1 MLSSIRNNRKALS
14 IVLWLVIIAFVA
26 TIFVVWGV
34 GEKSNTLGYVAKVN
48 DKIITYE
55 EYQNRYKMADDEI
68 RRYGGA
74 VQIDNL
80 SKRILESLI
89 SEKLMLIEAEKLD
102 IPATDLEL
110 VSYIRSIPSFQSN
123 GEFNIDQY
131 EMVLRNNGLNP
142 EQYEKAVKDEIKMRK
157 MTNLIYQ
164 TQSIATDKEIENEYN
179 YRKSNITVDYAAI
192 PLNTFEK
199 NIPANP
205 DDAALKEYYDLTKE
219 IYRVP
224 AEIKVKYVS
233 FDKNKFLSNYTVSDE
248 QAKAY
253 YDTNI
258 KLYDKKESADIS
270 LIYILANNSD
280 NKSMEAAKA
289 KIDEAYSQ
297 LQSGKSFAEVA
308 DNYTDKNIIPAEGG
322 RIGVVEKGTL
332 EKDIETA
339 VFSTAVNTYSK
350 PVKVTNGYIIAYV
363 NNLMPAKKYTFEE
376 KKDEIK
382 ETIKTSSSTELFN
395 KYLLNEFQKIADNG
409 SITAIQK
416 ANPEYSANITELDFI
431 AENAVFPVTAVAIN
445 PETKAAL
452 YKLSK
457 GELSQTILDGSMA
470 YIFEIVDKKP
480 SYIPDMD
487 KVKKQLI
494 IDYRVDKIT
503 KEGIKALE
511 SDLAGSGFEKT
522 ASKYNASVKNTS
534 FVRDSAELEAVFKN
548 DAALIEQ
555 IVKTKSGNFLQKP
568 FLLDNNFYIFKVAKI
583 TLPEKS
589 GLENEK
595 ENISN
600 YISSI
605 KGNAAVEGFAKK
617 ALEKA
622 DVKYNQD
629 FLNLNKQ
636 AHSIYL
642 IKRLL

>member
-80 SKRILESLI
+80 SKRILESLVN
-89 SEKLMLIEAEKLD
+89 EKLMLIEAEKLD

-110 VSYIRSIPSFQSN
+110 VSYIRSIPSFQLN

-199 NIPANP
+199 NIPAKP
-205 DDAALKEYYDLTKE
+205 EDAALKEYYDLTKE
-219 IYRVP
+219 VYRVP

-280 NKSMEAAKA
+280 NKSMDAAKA

-297 LQSGKSFAEVA
+297 LQAGKNFAEVA
-308 DNYTDKNIIPAEGG
+308 DNYTDKNIISAEGG
-322 RIGVVEKGTL
+322 RIGIVEKGTL

-339 VFSTAVNTYSK
+339 VFSTPVNTYSK

-511 SDLAGSGFEKT
+511 SDLAGSGFEQT
-522 ASKYNASVKNTS
+522 ASKYNASISNVS
-534 FVRDSAELEAVFKN
+534 FVRDNADLEKLFKN

-555 IVKTKSGNFLQKP
+555 IIKTKSGHFLQKP
-568 FLLDNNFYIFKVAKI
+568 YLLDNNFYIFKVAKI

-600 YISSI
+600 YISTI
-605 KGNAAVEGFAKK
+605 KGNTAVEGFTKK
-617 ALEKA
+617 AAEKA
-622 DVKYNQD
+622 DIKFNQD
-629 FLNLNKQ
+629 FLNSMN
-636 AHSIYL
+636 IVMP
-642 IKRLL
+642 

>member
-224 AEIKVKYVS
+224 AEIKVKYIS

-629 FLNLNKQ
+629 FLNSMN
-636 AHSIYL
+636 IVMP
-642 IKRLL
+642 

>member
-34 GEKSNTLGYVAKVN
+34 GEKSNTLSYVAKVN
-48 DKIITYE
+48 DKIITYD
-55 EYQNRYKMADDEI
+55 EYQNRYKLADDEI

-80 SKRILESLI
+80 SKRILESLVN
-89 SEKLMLIEAEKLD
+89 EKLMLIEAEKLN

-110 VSYIRSIPSFQSN
+110 VSYIRTIPSFQVN

-131 EMVLRNNGLNP
+131 EMVLRNNGLNA

-164 TQSIATDKEIENEYN
+164 TQSIATEKEIENEYN
-179 YRKSNITVDYAAI
+179 YRKSNITVDYAAV

-199 NIPANP
+199 NIPASP
-205 DDAALKEYYDLTKE
+205 DEAALKEYYDRTKE

-233 FDKNKFLSNYTVSDE
+233 FDKNKFLDTYKVSDE
-248 QAKAY
+248 QAKEY
-253 YDTNI
+253 YNNNI
-258 KLYDKKESADIS
+258 KLYDKKESADVS
-270 LIYILANNSD
+270 LIYITANSSD

-289 KIDEAYSQ
+289 KIDEAYAK
-297 LQSGKSFAEVA
+297 LQAGKSFAETA
-308 DNYTDKNIIPAEGG
+308 DNYTDKNIVPAEGG
-322 RIGVVEKGTL
+322 HIGIVEKGSF

-350 PVKVTNGYIIAYV
+350 PVKVTNGYVIAYV

-382 ETIKTSSSTELFN
+382 ETIKTSSAAELFN
-395 KYLLNEFQKIADNG
+395 KYLLNEFQKIADKG

-416 ANPEYSANITELDFI
+416 ANPEYNANVTELDFI
-431 AENAVFPVTAVAIN
+431 AENAVFPVTAVAIK

-480 SYIPDMD
+480 SYIPEID
-487 KVKKQLI
+487 KIKQQLTV
-494 IDYRVDKIT
+494 DYKVDKIT

-511 SDLAGSGFEKT
+511 SDLADSGFEKT
-522 ASKYNASVKNTS
+522 ASKYNAQIKNVS
-534 FVRDSAELEAVFKN
+534 FVRDNAELQSVFKN
-548 DAALIEQ
+548 DTALTAQ
-555 IVKTKSGNFLQKP
+555 IIKTKSGDFLQKP
-568 FLLDNNFYIFKVAKI
+568 FLLDDNFYIFKVAKI
-583 TLPEKS
+583 TPPEKS

-605 KGNAAVEGFAKK
+605 KGNAAIEGFAKK

-622 DVKYNQD
+622 DVKFNQD
-629 FLNLNKQ
+629 FLRSMN
-636 AHSIYL
+636 IVMP
-642 IKRLL
+642 

>member
-224 AEIKVKYVS
+224 AEIKVKYIS

-605 KGNAAVEGFAKK
+605 KGNTAVEGFAKK
-617 ALEKA
+617 AAEKA

-629 FLNLNKQ
+629 FLRSMN
-636 AHSIYL
+636 IVMP
-642 IKRLL
+642 

>member
-224 AEIKVKYVS
+224 AEIKVKYIS

-600 YISSI
+600 YISTI

-629 FLNLNKQ
+629 FLNSMN
-636 AHSIYL
+636 IVMP
-642 IKRLL
+642 

>member
-110 VSYIRSIPSFQSN
+110 VSYIRSIPSFQLN

-131 EMVLRNNGLNP
+131 EIVLRNNGLNP

-219 IYRVP
+219 VYRVP

-233 FDKNKFLSNYTVSDE
+233 FDKNKFLSSYQISDE

-280 NKSMEAAKA
+280 NKSMDAAKA

-308 DNYTDKNIIPAEGG
+308 DNYTDKNIISAEGG

-600 YISSI
+600 YISTI
-605 KGNAAVEGFAKK
+605 KGNTAVEGFTKK
-617 ALEKA
+617 AAEKA

-629 FLNLNKQ
+629 FLNSMN
-636 AHSIYL
+636 IVMP
-642 IKRLL
+642 

>member
-224 AEIKVKYVS
+224 AEIKVKYIS

-280 NKSMEAAKA
+280 NKSMEAAKT

-600 YISSI
+600 YISTI

-629 FLNLNKQ
+629 FLNSMN
-636 AHSIYL
+636 IVMP
-642 IKRLL
+642 

>member
-80 SKRILESLI
+80 SKRILESLVN
-89 SEKLMLIEAEKLD
+89 EKLMLIEAEKLD

-110 VSYIRSIPSFQSN
+110 VSYIRSIPSFQLN

-219 IYRVP
+219 VYRVP

-233 FDKNKFLSNYTVSDE
+233 FDKNKFLSSYQISDE

-253 YDTNI
+253 YDNNAQ
-258 KLYDKKESADIS
+258 LYDKKESADVS

-280 NKSMEAAKA
+280 NKSMDAAKA

-308 DNYTDKNIIPAEGG
+308 DNYTDKNIISAEGG
-322 RIGVVEKGTL
+322 RIGIVEKGLL
-332 EKDIETA
+332 EKEIDTA
-339 VFSTAVNTYSK
+339 VFSTPAKTYSK
-350 PVKVTNGYIIAYV
+350 PVKIANGYVIAYV
-363 NNLMPAKKYTFEE
+363 NELIPAKKYTFEE
-376 KKDEIK
+376 KKNEIK
-382 ETIKTSSSTELFN
+382 ETIKTSSSAELFN

-416 ANPEYSANITELDFI
+416 ADPAYNANVTELDFI
-431 AENAVFPVTAVAIN
+431 AENAVFPVTAVAIK
-445 PETKAAL
+445 PETKNAL
-452 YKLSK
+452 YKMSK
-457 GELSQTILDGSMA
+457 GELSQIILDGSMA

-487 KVKKQLI
+487 KIKNQLV

-503 KEGIKALE
+503 KEGIKAIE
-511 SDLAGSGFEKT
+511 SDLAGAGFEQT
-522 ASKYNASVKNTS
+522 ASKYNASISNVS
-534 FVRDSAELEAVFKN
+534 FVRDNADLEKLFKN

-555 IVKTKSGNFLQKP
+555 IIKTKSGHFLQKP
-568 FLLDNNFYIFKVAKI
+568 YLLDNNFYIFKVAKI

-600 YISSI
+600 YISTI
-605 KGNAAVEGFAKK
+605 KGNTAVEGFTKK
-617 ALEKA
+617 AAEKA
-622 DVKYNQD
+622 DIKFNQD
-629 FLNLNKQ
+629 FLNSMN
-636 AHSIYL
+636 IVMP
-642 IKRLL
+642 

>member
-80 SKRILESLI
+80 SKRILESLVN
-89 SEKLMLIEAEKLD
+89 EKLMLIEAEKLD

-110 VSYIRSIPSFQSN
+110 VSYIRSIPSFQLN

-219 IYRVP
+219 VYRVP

-253 YDTNI
+253 YDNNAQ
-258 KLYDKKESADIS
+258 LYDKKESAASDTCTRGIA
-270 LIYILANNSD
+270 IYHECHGSCHKHCIQFAPSAPRWRYGRRYDDNIL
-280 NKSMEAAKA
+280 
-289 KIDEAYSQ
+289 
-297 LQSGKSFAEVA
+297 
-308 DNYTDKNIIPAEGG
+308 
-322 RIGVVEKGTL
+322 
-332 EKDIETA
+332 
-339 VFSTAVNTYSK
+339 
-350 PVKVTNGYIIAYV
+350 
-363 NNLMPAKKYTFEE
+363 
-376 KKDEIK
+376 
-382 ETIKTSSSTELFN
+382 
-395 KYLLNEFQKIADNG
+395 
-409 SITAIQK
+409 
-416 ANPEYSANITELDFI
+416 
-431 AENAVFPVTAVAIN
+431 IN
-445 PETKAAL
+445 PHIHKYAGHWNESGRHPAD
-452 YKLSK
+452 KLQFRSC
-457 GELSQTILDGSMA
+457 S
-470 YIFEIVDKKP
+470 
-480 SYIPDMD
+480 
-487 KVKKQLI
+487 
-494 IDYRVDKIT
+494 R
-503 KEGIKALE
+503 
-511 SDLAGSGFEKT
+511 
-522 ASKYNASVKNTS
+522 
-534 FVRDSAELEAVFKN
+534 
-548 DAALIEQ
+548 
-555 IVKTKSGNFLQKP
+555 
-568 FLLDNNFYIFKVAKI
+568 
-583 TLPEKS
+583 
-589 GLENEK
+589 
-595 ENISN
+595 
-600 YISSI
+600 
-605 KGNAAVEGFAKK
+605 
-617 ALEKA
+617 
-622 DVKYNQD
+622 
-629 FLNLNKQ
+629 
-636 AHSIYL
+636 
-642 IKRLL
+642 

>member
-80 SKRILESLI
+80 SKRILESLVN
-89 SEKLMLIEAEKLD
+89 EKLMLIEAEKLD

-110 VSYIRSIPSFQSN
+110 VSYIRSIPSFQLN

-219 IYRVP
+219 VYRVP
-224 AEIKVKYVS
+224 AEIKVKYIS
-233 FDKNKFLSNYTVSDE
+233 FDKNKFLSSYQISDE

-253 YDTNI
+253 YDNNAQ
-258 KLYDKKESADIS
+258 LYDKKESADVS

-297 LQSGKSFAEVA
+297 LQAGKNFAEVA
-308 DNYTDKNIIPAEGG
+308 DNYTDKNIISAEGG
-322 RIGVVEKGTL
+322 RIGIVEKGLL
-332 EKDIETA
+332 EKEIDTA
-339 VFSTAVNTYSK
+339 VFSTPAKTYSK
-350 PVKVTNGYIIAYV
+350 PVKIANGYVIAYV
-363 NNLMPAKKYTFEE
+363 NELIPAKKYTFEE
-376 KKDEIK
+376 KKNEIK
-382 ETIKTSSSTELFN
+382 ETIKTSSSAELFN

-416 ANPEYSANITELDFI
+416 ADPAYNANVTELDFI
-431 AENAVFPVTAVAIN
+431 AENAVFPVTAVAIK
-445 PETKAAL
+445 PETKNAL
-452 YKLSK
+452 YKMSK
-457 GELSQTILDGSMA
+457 GELSQIILDGSMA

-487 KVKKQLI
+487 KIKNQLV

-503 KEGIKALE
+503 KEGIKAIE
-511 SDLAGSGFEKT
+511 SDLAGAGFEQT
-522 ASKYNASVKNTS
+522 ASKYNASISNVS
-534 FVRDSAELEAVFKN
+534 FVRDNADLEKLFKN

-555 IVKTKSGNFLQKP
+555 IIKTKSGHFLQKP
-568 FLLDNNFYIFKVAKI
+568 YLLDNNFYIFKVAKI

-600 YISSI
+600 YISTI
-605 KGNAAVEGFAKK
+605 KGNTAVDGFTKK
-617 ALEKA
+617 AAEKA
-622 DVKYNQD
+622 DIKFNQD
-629 FLNLNKQ
+629 FLNSMN
-636 AHSIYL
+636 IVMP
-642 IKRLL
+642 

>member
-205 DDAALKEYYDLTKE
+205 DDAALKEYYGLTKE

-224 AEIKVKYVS
+224 AEIKVKYIS

-629 FLNLNKQ
+629 FLNSMN
-636 AHSIYL
+636 IVMP
-642 IKRLL
+642 

>member
-224 AEIKVKYVS
+224 AEIKVKYIS

-350 PVKVTNGYIIAYV
+350 PVKVTNGYIIVYV

-629 FLNLNKQ
+629 FLNSMN
-636 AHSIYL
+636 IVMP
-642 IKRLL
+642 

>member
-80 SKRILESLI
+80 SKRILESLVN
-89 SEKLMLIEAEKLD
+89 EKLMLIEAEKLD

-110 VSYIRSIPSFQSN
+110 VSYIRSIPSFQLN

-224 AEIKVKYVS
+224 AEIKVKYIS

-280 NKSMEAAKA
+280 NKSMDAAKA

-308 DNYTDKNIIPAEGG
+308 DNYTDKNIISAEGG

-363 NNLMPAKKYTFEE
+363 NELIPAKKYTFEE

-503 KEGIKALE
+503 KEGIKAIE
-511 SDLAGSGFEKT
+511 SDLAGAGFEQT

-534 FVRDSAELEAVFKN
+534 FVRDNADLEKLFKN

-555 IVKTKSGNFLQKP
+555 IIKAKSGNFLQKP

-600 YISSI
+600 YISTI
-605 KGNAAVEGFAKK
+605 KGNTAVEGFTKK

-629 FLNLNKQ
+629 FLNSMN
-636 AHSIYL
+636 IVMP
-642 IKRLL
+642 

>member
-224 AEIKVKYVS
+224 AEIKVKYIS

-445 PETKAAL
+445 PETKAVL

-629 FLNLNKQ
+629 FLNSMN
-636 AHSIYL
+636 IVMP
-642 IKRLL
+642 

>member
-80 SKRILESLI
+80 SKRILESLVN
-89 SEKLMLIEAEKLD
+89 EKLMLIEAEKLD

-110 VSYIRSIPSFQSN
+110 VSYIRSIPSFQLN

-131 EMVLRNNGLNP
+131 EIVLRNNGLNP

-219 IYRVP
+219 VYRVP

-233 FDKNKFLSNYTVSDE
+233 FDKNKFLSSYQISDE

-253 YDTNI
+253 YDNNAQ
-258 KLYDKKESADIS
+258 LYDKKESADVS

-280 NKSMEAAKA
+280 NKSMDAAKA

-297 LQSGKSFAEVA
+297 LQAGKNFAEVA
-308 DNYTDKNIIPAEGG
+308 DNYTDKNIISAEGG
-322 RIGVVEKGTL
+322 RIGIVEKGLL
-332 EKDIETA
+332 EKEIDTA
-339 VFSTAVNTYSK
+339 VFSTPAKTYSK
-350 PVKVTNGYIIAYV
+350 PVKIANGYVIAYV
-363 NNLMPAKKYTFEE
+363 NELIPAKKYTFEE
-376 KKDEIK
+376 KKNEIK
-382 ETIKTSSSTELFN
+382 ETIKTSSSAELFN

-416 ANPEYSANITELDFI
+416 ADPAYNANVTELDFI
-431 AENAVFPVTAVAIN
+431 AENAVFPVTAVAIK
-445 PETKAAL
+445 PETKNAL
-452 YKLSK
+452 YKMSK
-457 GELSQTILDGSMA
+457 GELSQIILDGSMA

-487 KVKKQLI
+487 KIKNQLV

-503 KEGIKALE
+503 KEGIKAIE
-511 SDLAGSGFEKT
+511 SDLAGAGFEQT
-522 ASKYNASVKNTS
+522 ASKYNASISNVS
-534 FVRDSAELEAVFKN
+534 FVRDNADLEKLFKN

-555 IVKTKSGNFLQKP
+555 IIKTKSGHFLQKP
-568 FLLDNNFYIFKVAKI
+568 YLLDNNFYIFKVAKI

-600 YISSI
+600 YISTI
-605 KGNAAVEGFAKK
+605 KGNTAVDGFTKK
-617 ALEKA
+617 AAEKA
-622 DVKYNQD
+622 DIKYNQD
-629 FLNLNKQ
+629 FLNSMN
-636 AHSIYL
+636 IVMP
-642 IKRLL
+642 

>member
-80 SKRILESLI
+80 SKRILESLVN
-89 SEKLMLIEAEKLD
+89 EKLMLIEAEKLD

-110 VSYIRSIPSFQSN
+110 VSYIRSIPSFQLN

-179 YRKSNITVDYAAI
+179 YRKSTITVDYAAI

-219 IYRVP
+219 VYRVP

-233 FDKNKFLSNYTVSDE
+233 FDKNKFLSSYQISDE

-297 LQSGKSFAEVA
+297 LQAGKNFAEVA
-308 DNYTDKNIIPAEGG
+308 DNYTDKNIISAEGG
-322 RIGVVEKGTL
+322 RIGIVEKGLL
-332 EKDIETA
+332 EKEIDTA
-339 VFSTAVNTYSK
+339 VFSTPAKTYSK
-350 PVKVTNGYIIAYV
+350 PVKIANGYVIAYV
-363 NNLMPAKKYTFEE
+363 NELIPAKKYTFEE

-382 ETIKTSSSTELFN
+382 ETIKTSSSAELFN

-416 ANPEYSANITELDFI
+416 ADPAYNANVTELDFI

-457 GELSQTILDGSMA
+457 GELSQIILDGSMA

-487 KVKKQLI
+487 KIKNQLV

-503 KEGIKALE
+503 KEGIKTIE
-511 SDLAGSGFEKT
+511 SDLAGAGFEQT
-522 ASKYNASVKNTS
+522 ASKYNASISNVS
-534 FVRDSAELEAVFKN
+534 FVRDNADLEKLFKN

-555 IVKTKSGNFLQKP
+555 IIKTKSGHFLQKP
-568 FLLDNNFYIFKVAKI
+568 YLLDNNFYIFKVAKI

-600 YISSI
+600 YISTI
-605 KGNAAVEGFAKK
+605 KGNTAVDGFTKK
-617 ALEKA
+617 AAEKA

-629 FLNLNKQ
+629 FLNSMN
-636 AHSIYL
+636 IVMP
-642 IKRLL
+642 

>member
-34 GEKSNTLGYVAKVN
+34 GEKSNTLSYVAKVN
-48 DKIITYE
+48 DKIITYD
-55 EYQNRYKMADDEI
+55 EYQNRYKLADDEI

-80 SKRILESLI
+80 SKRILESLVN
-89 SEKLMLIEAEKLD
+89 EKLMLIEAEKLN

-110 VSYIRSIPSFQSN
+110 VSYIRTIPSFQVN

-131 EMVLRNNGLNP
+131 EMVLRNNGLNA

-164 TQSIATDKEIENEYN
+164 TQSIATEKEIENEYN
-179 YRKSNITVDYAAI
+179 YRKSNITVDYAAV

-199 NIPANP
+199 NIPASP
-205 DDAALKEYYDLTKE
+205 DEAALKEYYDRTKE

-233 FDKNKFLSNYTVSDE
+233 FDKNKFLDTYKVSDE
-248 QAKAY
+248 QAKEY
-253 YDTNI
+253 YNNNI
-258 KLYDKKESADIS
+258 KLYDKKESADVS
-270 LIYILANNSD
+270 LIYITANSSD

-289 KIDEAYSQ
+289 KIDEAYAK
-297 LQSGKSFAEVA
+297 LQAGKSFAETA
-308 DNYTDKNIIPAEGG
+308 DNYTDKNIVPAEGG
-322 RIGVVEKGTL
+322 HIGIVEKGSL

-350 PVKVTNGYIIAYV
+350 PVKVTNGYVIAYV

-382 ETIKTSSSTELFN
+382 ETIKTSSAAELFN
-395 KYLLNEFQKIADNG
+395 KYLLNEFQKIADKG

-416 ANPEYSANITELDFI
+416 ANPEYNANVTELDFI
-431 AENAVFPVTAVAIN
+431 AENAVFPVTAVAIK

-480 SYIPDMD
+480 SYIPEID
-487 KVKKQLI
+487 KIKQQLSV
-494 IDYRVDKIT
+494 DYKVDKIT

-511 SDLAGSGFEKT
+511 SDLADSGFEKT
-522 ASKYNASVKNTS
+522 ASKYNAQIKNVS
-534 FVRDSAELEAVFKN
+534 FVRDNAELQAVFKN
-548 DAALIEQ
+548 DTALTAQ
-555 IVKTKSGNFLQKP
+555 IIKTKSGDFLQKP
-568 FLLDNNFYIFKVAKI
+568 FLLDDNFYIFKVAKI
-583 TLPEKS
+583 TPPEKS

-605 KGNAAVEGFAKK
+605 KGNAAIEGFTKK

-622 DVKYNQD
+622 DVKFNQD
-629 FLNLNKQ
+629 FLRSMN
-636 AHSIYL
+636 IVMP
-642 IKRLL
+642 

>member
-80 SKRILESLI
+80 SKRILESLVN
-89 SEKLMLIEAEKLD
+89 EKLMLIEAEKLD

-110 VSYIRSIPSFQSN
+110 VSYIRSIPSFQLN

-199 NIPANP
+199 NIPAKP
-205 DDAALKEYYDLTKE
+205 EDAALKEYYDLTKE
-219 IYRVP
+219 VYRVP

-233 FDKNKFLSNYTVSDE
+233 FDKNKFLSSYQISDE

-253 YDTNI
+253 YDNNAQ
-258 KLYDKKESADIS
+258 LYDKKESADVS

-280 NKSMEAAKA
+280 NKSMDAAKA

-297 LQSGKSFAEVA
+297 LQAGKNFAEVA
-308 DNYTDKNIIPAEGG
+308 DNYTDKNIISAEGG
-322 RIGVVEKGTL
+322 RIGIVEKGLL
-332 EKDIETA
+332 EKEIDTA
-339 VFSTAVNTYSK
+339 VFSTPAKTYSK
-350 PVKVTNGYIIAYV
+350 PVKIANGYVIAYV
-363 NNLMPAKKYTFEE
+363 NELIPAKKYTFEE
-376 KKDEIK
+376 KKNEIK
-382 ETIKTSSSTELFN
+382 ETIKTSSSAELFN

-416 ANPEYSANITELDFI
+416 ADPAYNANVTELDFI
-431 AENAVFPVTAVAIN
+431 AENAVFPVTAVAIK
-445 PETKAAL
+445 PETKNAL
-452 YKLSK
+452 YKMSK
-457 GELSQTILDGSMA
+457 GELSQIILDGSMA

-480 SYIPDMD
+480 SYIPDID
-487 KVKKQLI
+487 KIKNQLV

-503 KEGIKALE
+503 KEGIKTIE
-511 SDLAGSGFEKT
+511 SDLAGAGFEQT
-522 ASKYNASVKNTS
+522 ASKYNASISNVS
-534 FVRDSAELEAVFKN
+534 FVRDNADLEKLFKN

-555 IVKTKSGNFLQKP
+555 IIKTKSGHFLQKP
-568 FLLDNNFYIFKVAKI
+568 YLLDNNFYIFKVAKI

-600 YISSI
+600 YISTI
-605 KGNAAVEGFAKK
+605 KGNTAVDGFTKK
-617 ALEKA
+617 AAEKA
-622 DVKYNQD
+622 DIKFNQD
-629 FLNLNKQ
+629 FLNSMN
-636 AHSIYL
+636 IVMP
-642 IKRLL
+642 

>member
-34 GEKSNTLGYVAKVN
+34 GEKSNALGYAAKVN

-55 EYQNRYKMADDEI
+55 EYQTRYKMADDEI

-74 VQIDNL
+74 VQIENL
-80 SKRILESLI
+80 PARVLQSLI
-89 SEKLMLIEAEKLD
+89 NEKLMLIEAERFN

-110 VSYIRSIPSFQSN
+110 VSYIRSIPSFQVN

-164 TQSIATDKEIENEYN
+164 TQSIATEKEIENEYN

-199 NIPANP
+199 NVPANP
-205 DDAALKEYYDLTKE
+205 DNASLNEYYNLTKE

-224 AEIKVKYVS
+224 AEIKVKYIA
-233 FDKNKFLSNYTVSDE
+233 FDKNKFLDEYNVSDE
-248 QAKAY
+248 QAKEY
-253 YDTNI
+253 YDNNVM
-258 KLYDKKESADIS
+258 LYDKKESADVS
-270 LIYILANNSD
+270 LIYIIANNSD
-280 NKSMEAAKA
+280 NKSMEEAKA

-297 LQSGKSFAEVA
+297 LQAGKNFAEVA

-322 RIGVVEKGTL
+322 HIGTVEKGML
-332 EKDIETA
+332 EKDIEDT

-350 PVKVTNGYIIAYV
+350 PVKVNNGYIIAYL

-382 ETIKTSSSTELFN
+382 ETIKTSSSAELFN
-395 KYLLNEFQKIADNG
+395 KYLLNEFQKIADRG
-409 SITAIQK
+409 SITAVQNS
-416 ANPEYSANITELDFI
+416 NPDYNANITELDFI
-431 AENAVFPVTAVAIN
+431 AENEIFPVTAVAIK
-445 PETKAAL
+445 PETKNTL
-452 YKLSK
+452 YKLNK
-457 GELSQTILDGSMA
+457 GELSQIVLDGSMA
-470 YIFEIVDKKP
+470 YIFEIVDKKS
-480 SYIPDMD
+480 SYIPKMD
-487 KVKKQLI
+487 EISKQLV
-494 IDYRVDKIT
+494 IDYKVDKIT

-511 SDLAGSGFEKT
+511 SDLAGSGFENT
-522 ASKYNASVKNTS
+522 VSKYNAYIQNVS
-534 FVRDSAELEAVFKN
+534 FVRDSAELEKIFKN
-548 DAALIEQ
+548 DTALIEQ
-555 IVKTKSGNFLQKP
+555 IIKTKNGSFLQKP

-583 TLPEKS
+583 TPPEKS

-595 ENISN
+595 ETIAD
-600 YISSI
+600 YISTI
-605 KGNAAVEGFAKK
+605 KGNAAVDGFTKK

-622 DVKYNQD
+622 DIKFNQE
-629 FLNLNKQ
+629 FLNSMK
-636 AHSIYL
+636 I
-642 IKRLL
+642 IIP

>member
-80 SKRILESLI
+80 SKRILESLVN
-89 SEKLMLIEAEKLD
+89 EKLMLIEAEKLD

-110 VSYIRSIPSFQSN
+110 VSYIRSIPSFQLN

-199 NIPANP
+199 NIPAKP
-205 DDAALKEYYDLTKE
+205 EDAALKEYYDLTKE
-219 IYRVP
+219 VYRVP

-233 FDKNKFLSNYTVSDE
+233 FDKNKFLSSYQISDE

-253 YDTNI
+253 YDNNAQ
-258 KLYDKKESADIS
+258 LYDKKESADVS

-280 NKSMEAAKA
+280 NKSMDAAKA

-297 LQSGKSFAEVA
+297 LQAGKNFAEVA
-308 DNYTDKNIIPAEGG
+308 DNYTDKNIISAEGG
-322 RIGVVEKGTL
+322 RIGIVEKGLL
-332 EKDIETA
+332 EKEIDTA
-339 VFSTAVNTYSK
+339 VFSTPAKTYSK
-350 PVKVTNGYIIAYV
+350 PVKIANGYVIAYV
-363 NNLMPAKKYTFEE
+363 NELIPAKKYTFEE
-376 KKDEIK
+376 KKNEIK
-382 ETIKTSSSTELFN
+382 ETIKTSSSAELFN

-416 ANPEYSANITELDFI
+416 ADPAYNANVTELDFI
-431 AENAVFPVTAVAIN
+431 AENAVFPVTAVAIK
-445 PETKAAL
+445 PETKNAL
-452 YKLSK
+452 YKMSK
-457 GELSQTILDGSMA
+457 GELSQIILDGSMA

-487 KVKKQLI
+487 KIKNQLV

-503 KEGIKALE
+503 KEGIKAIE
-511 SDLAGSGFEKT
+511 SDLAGAGFEQT
-522 ASKYNASVKNTS
+522 ASKYNASISNVS
-534 FVRDSAELEAVFKN
+534 FVRDNADLEKLFKN

-555 IVKTKSGNFLQKP
+555 IIKTKSGHFLQKP
-568 FLLDNNFYIFKVAKI
+568 YLLDNNFYIFKVAKI

-600 YISSI
+600 YISTI
-605 KGNAAVEGFAKK
+605 KGNTAVDGFTKK
-617 ALEKA
+617 AAEKA
-622 DVKYNQD
+622 DIKFNQD
-629 FLNLNKQ
+629 FLNSMN
-636 AHSIYL
+636 IVMP
-642 IKRLL
+642 

>member
-34 GEKSNTLGYVAKVN
+34 GEKSNTLSYVAKVN

-629 FLNLNKQ
+629 FLNSMN
-636 AHSIYL
+636 IVMP
-642 IKRLL
+642 

>member
-205 DDAALKEYYDLTKE
+205 DDVALKEYYDLTKE

-224 AEIKVKYVS
+224 AEIKVKYIS

-503 KEGIKALE
+503 KEGIKALK

-600 YISSI
+600 YISTI
-605 KGNAAVEGFAKK
+605 KGNTAVEGFTKK
-617 ALEKA
+617 AAEKA
-622 DVKYNQD
+622 DIKFNQD
-629 FLNLNKQ
+629 FLNSMN
-636 AHSIYL
+636 IVMP
-642 IKRLL
+642 

>member
-80 SKRILESLI
+80 SKRILESLVN
-89 SEKLMLIEAEKLD
+89 EKLMLIEAEKLD

-110 VSYIRSIPSFQSN
+110 VSYIRSIPSFQLN

-199 NIPANP
+199 NIPAKP
-205 DDAALKEYYDLTKE
+205 EDAALKEYYDLTKE
-219 IYRVP
+219 VYRVP

-233 FDKNKFLSNYTVSDE
+233 FDKNKFLSSYQISDE

-253 YDTNI
+253 YDNNAQ
-258 KLYDKKESADIS
+258 LYDKKESADVS
-270 LIYILANNSD
+270 LIYILADNSD
-280 NKSMEAAKA
+280 NKSMDAAKA

-297 LQSGKSFAEVA
+297 LQAGKNFAEVA
-308 DNYTDKNIIPAEGG
+308 DNYTDKNIISAEGG
-322 RIGVVEKGTL
+322 RIGIVEKGLL
-332 EKDIETA
+332 EKEIDTA
-339 VFSTAVNTYSK
+339 VFSTPAKTYSK
-350 PVKVTNGYIIAYV
+350 PVKIANGYVIAYV
-363 NNLMPAKKYTFEE
+363 NELIPAKKYTFEE
-376 KKDEIK
+376 KKNEIK
-382 ETIKTSSSTELFN
+382 ETIKTSSSAELFN

-416 ANPEYSANITELDFI
+416 ADPAYNANVTELDFI
-431 AENAVFPVTAVAIN
+431 AENAVFPVTAVAIK
-445 PETKAAL
+445 PETKNAL
-452 YKLSK
+452 YKMSK
-457 GELSQTILDGSMA
+457 GELSQIILDGSMA

-487 KVKKQLI
+487 KIKNQLV

-503 KEGIKALE
+503 KEGIKTIE
-511 SDLAGSGFEKT
+511 SDLAGAGFEQT
-522 ASKYNASVKNTS
+522 ASKYNASISNVS
-534 FVRDSAELEAVFKN
+534 FVRDNADLEKLFKN

-555 IVKTKSGNFLQKP
+555 IIKTKSGHFLQKP
-568 FLLDNNFYIFKVAKI
+568 YLLDNNFYIFKVAKI

-600 YISSI
+600 YISTI
-605 KGNAAVEGFAKK
+605 KGNTAVEGFTKK
-617 ALEKA
+617 AAEKA
-622 DVKYNQD
+622 DIKFNQD
-629 FLNLNKQ
+629 FLNSMN
-636 AHSIYL
+636 IVMP
-642 IKRLL
+642 

>member
-80 SKRILESLI
+80 SKRILESLVN
-89 SEKLMLIEAEKLD
+89 EKLMLIEAEKLD

-110 VSYIRSIPSFQSN
+110 VSYIRSIPSFQLN

-219 IYRVP
+219 VYRVP

-233 FDKNKFLSNYTVSDE
+233 FDKNKFLSSYQISDE

-253 YDTNI
+253 YDNNAQ
-258 KLYDKKESADIS
+258 LYDKKESADIS

-280 NKSMEAAKA
+280 NKSMDAAKA
-289 KIDEAYSQ
+289 KIDETYSQ

-308 DNYTDKNIIPAEGG
+308 DNYTDKNIISAEGG
-322 RIGVVEKGTL
+322 RIGIVEKGTL
-332 EKDIETA
+332 EKDIDTA
-339 VFSTAVNTYSK
+339 VFSTPAKTYSK
-350 PVKVTNGYIIAYV
+350 PVKIANGYVIAYV
-363 NNLMPAKKYTFEE
+363 NELIPAKKYTFEE
-376 KKDEIK
+376 KKNEIK
-382 ETIKTSSSTELFN
+382 ETIKTSSSAELFN

-409 SITAIQK
+409 SITTIQK
-416 ANPEYSANITELDFI
+416 ADPAYNANVTELDFI
-431 AENAVFPVTAVAIN
+431 AENAVFPVTAVAIK
-445 PETKAAL
+445 PETKNAL
-452 YKLSK
+452 YKMSK
-457 GELSQTILDGSMA
+457 GELSQIILDGSMA

-487 KVKKQLI
+487 KIKNQLV

-503 KEGIKALE
+503 KEGIKTIE
-511 SDLAGSGFEKT
+511 SDLAGAGFEQT
-522 ASKYNASVKNTS
+522 ASKYNASISNVS
-534 FVRDSAELEAVFKN
+534 FVRDNADLEKLFKN

-555 IVKTKSGNFLQKP
+555 IIKTKSGHFLQKP
-568 FLLDNNFYIFKVAKI
+568 YLLDNNFYIFKVAKI

-600 YISSI
+600 YISTI
-605 KGNAAVEGFAKK
+605 KGNTAVEGFTKK
-617 ALEKA
+617 AAEKA
-622 DVKYNQD
+622 DIKFNQD
-629 FLNLNKQ
+629 FLNSMN
-636 AHSIYL
+636 IVMP
-642 IKRLL
+642 

>member
-224 AEIKVKYVS
+224 AEIKVKYIS

-534 FVRDSAELEAVFKN
+534 IVRDSAELEAVFKN

-629 FLNLNKQ
+629 FLNSMN
-636 AHSIYL
+636 IVMP
-642 IKRLL
+642 

>member
-224 AEIKVKYVS
+224 AEIKVKYIS

-605 KGNAAVEGFAKK
+605 KGNTAVEGFAKK

-622 DVKYNQD
+622 DIKYNQD
-629 FLNLNKQ
+629 FLNSMN
-636 AHSIYL
+636 IVMP
-642 IKRLL
+642 

>member
-80 SKRILESLI
+80 SKRILESLVN
-89 SEKLMLIEAEKLD
+89 EKLMLIEAEKLD

-110 VSYIRSIPSFQSN
+110 VSYIRSIPSFQLN

-179 YRKSNITVDYAAI
+179 YRKSTITVDYAAI

-205 DDAALKEYYDLTKE
+205 EDAALKEYYDLTKE
-219 IYRVP
+219 VYRVP

-253 YDTNI
+253 YDNNAQ
-258 KLYDKKESADIS
+258 LYDKKESADVS

-280 NKSMEAAKA
+280 NKSMDAAKA

-297 LQSGKSFAEVA
+297 LQAGKNFAEVA
-308 DNYTDKNIIPAEGG
+308 DNYTDKNIISAEGG
-322 RIGVVEKGTL
+322 RIGIVEKGLL

-457 GELSQTILDGSMA
+457 GELSQIILDGSMA

-522 ASKYNASVKNTS
+522 ASKYNASISNVS
-534 FVRDSAELEAVFKN
+534 FVRDNADLEKLFKN

-555 IVKTKSGNFLQKP
+555 IIKTKSGHFLQKP
-568 FLLDNNFYIFKVAKI
+568 YLLDNNFYIFKVAKI

-600 YISSI
+600 YISTI
-605 KGNAAVEGFAKK
+605 KGNTAVEGFTKK
-617 ALEKA
+617 AAEKA
-622 DVKYNQD
+622 DIKFNQD
-629 FLNLNKQ
+629 FLNSMN
-636 AHSIYL
+636 IVMP
-642 IKRLL
+642 

>member
-34 GEKSNTLGYVAKVN
+34 GEKSNTLSYVAKVN
-48 DKIITYE
+48 NKIITYE
-55 EYQNRYKMADDEI
+55 EFQNRYKLADDEI

-74 VQIDNL
+74 IQIDNL
-80 SKRILESLI
+80 SKRILESLVN
-89 SEKLMLIEAEKLD
+89 EKLMLIEAEKLD

-110 VSYIRSIPSFQSN
+110 VSYIRSIPSFQVN

-179 YRKSNITVDYAAI
+179 YRKSNITVDYAAV

-199 NIPANP
+199 NVTADP
-205 DDAALKEYYDLTKE
+205 DNADLKKYYDLTKE

-224 AEIKVKYVS
+224 AEIKVKYIS
-233 FDKNKFLSNYTVSDE
+233 FDKNKFLNNYKVTDE
-248 QAKAY
+248 QAKSY
-253 YDTNI
+253 YETNI
-258 KLYDKKESADIS
+258 KLYEKKDSADVS
-270 LIYILANNSD
+270 LIYITADNSD
-280 NKSMEAAKA
+280 NKSMEAAKS

-297 LQSGKSFAEVA
+297 LQAGKSFAETA
-308 DNYTDKNIIPAEGG
+308 DNYTDKNIITAEGG
-322 RIGVVEKGTL
+322 HIGIVEKGSL
-332 EKDIETA
+332 EKDIEDA

-350 PVKVTNGYIIAYV
+350 PVKISNGYIIAYINSV
-363 NNLMPAKKYTFEE
+363 MPAKKYTFEE

-382 ETIKTSSSTELFN
+382 ETIKTASASELFN

-409 SITAIQK
+409 SITAMQK
-416 ANPEYSANITELDFI
+416 VNSDYNADIKELDFI
-431 AENAVFPVTAVAIN
+431 AENAIFPVTAVAIN
-445 PETKAAL
+445 PETKAGL

-457 GELSQTILDGSMA
+457 GELSQIVLDGSMA
-470 YIFEIVDKKP
+470 YIFEIVDKKL
-480 SYIPDMD
+480 SYIPEMD
-487 KVKKQLI
+487 KIKEQLV

-522 ASKYNASVKNTS
+522 ASKYNMAVKTVS
-534 FVRDSAELEAVFKN
+534 FVRDNAELETIFNN

-555 IVKTKSGNFLQKP
+555 IIKTKSSNFLQKP

-589 GLENEK
+589 GLESEK

-622 DVKYNQD
+622 DVKFNHD
-629 FLNLNKQ
+629 FLRSMN
-636 AHSIYL
+636 IVMP
-642 IKRLL
+642 

>member
-629 FLNLNKQ
+629 FLNSMN
-636 AHSIYL
+636 IVMP
-642 IKRLL
+642 

>member
-80 SKRILESLI
+80 SKRILESLVN
-89 SEKLMLIEAEKLD
+89 EKLMLIEAEKLD

-110 VSYIRSIPSFQSN
+110 VSYIRSIPSFQLN

-199 NIPANP
+199 NIPAKP
-205 DDAALKEYYDLTKE
+205 EDAALKEYYDLTKE
-219 IYRVP
+219 VYRVP

-233 FDKNKFLSNYTVSDE
+233 FDKNKFLSSYQISDE

-253 YDTNI
+253 YDNNAQ
-258 KLYDKKESADIS
+258 LYDKKESADVS

-280 NKSMEAAKA
+280 NKSMDAAKA

-297 LQSGKSFAEVA
+297 LQAGKNFAEVA
-308 DNYTDKNIIPAEGG
+308 DNYTDKNIISAEGG
-322 RIGVVEKGTL
+322 RIGIVEKGLL
-332 EKDIETA
+332 EKEIDTA
-339 VFSTAVNTYSK
+339 VFSTPAKTYSK
-350 PVKVTNGYIIAYV
+350 PVKIANGYVIAYV
-363 NNLMPAKKYTFEE
+363 NELIPAKKYTFEE
-376 KKDEIK
+376 KKNEIK
-382 ETIKTSSSTELFN
+382 ETIKTSSSAELFN

-416 ANPEYSANITELDFI
+416 ADPAYNANVTELDFI
-431 AENAVFPVTAVAIN
+431 AENAVFPVTAVAIK
-445 PETKAAL
+445 PETKNAL
-452 YKLSK
+452 YKMSK
-457 GELSQTILDGSMA
+457 GELSQIILDGSMA

-487 KVKKQLI
+487 KIKNQLV

-503 KEGIKALE
+503 KEGIKAIE
-511 SDLAGSGFEKT
+511 SDLAGAGFEQT
-522 ASKYNASVKNTS
+522 ASKYNASISNVS
-534 FVRDSAELEAVFKN
+534 FVRDNADLEKLFKN

-555 IVKTKSGNFLQKP
+555 IIKTKSGHFLQKP
-568 FLLDNNFYIFKVAKI
+568 YLLDNNFYIFKVAKI

-600 YISSI
+600 YISTI
-605 KGNAAVEGFAKK
+605 KGNTAVEGFTKK
-617 ALEKA
+617 AAEKA
-622 DVKYNQD
+622 DIKFNQD
-629 FLNLNKQ
+629 FLNSMN
-636 AHSIYL
+636 IVMP
-642 IKRLL
+642 

>member
-34 GEKSNTLGYVAKVN
+34 GEKSNTLSYVAKVN
-48 DKIITYE
+48 DKIITYD
-55 EYQNRYKMADDEI
+55 EYQNRYKLADDEI

-80 SKRILESLI
+80 SKRILESLVN
-89 SEKLMLIEAEKLD
+89 EKLMLIEAEKLN

-110 VSYIRSIPSFQSN
+110 VSYIRTIPSFQVN

-131 EMVLRNNGLNP
+131 EMVLRNNGLNA

-164 TQSIATDKEIENEYN
+164 TQSIATEKEIENEYN
-179 YRKSNITVDYAAI
+179 YRKSNITVDYAAV

-199 NIPANP
+199 NIPASP
-205 DDAALKEYYDLTKE
+205 DEAALKEYYDRTKE

-233 FDKNKFLSNYTVSDE
+233 FDKNKFLDTYKVSDE
-248 QAKAY
+248 QAKEY
-253 YDTNI
+253 YNNNI
-258 KLYDKKESADIS
+258 KLYDKKESADVS
-270 LIYILANNSD
+270 LIYITANSSD

-289 KIDEAYSQ
+289 KIDEAYAK
-297 LQSGKSFAEVA
+297 LQAGKSFAETA
-308 DNYTDKNIIPAEGG
+308 DNYTDKNIVPAEGG
-322 RIGVVEKGTL
+322 HIGIVEKGSL

-350 PVKVTNGYIIAYV
+350 PVKVTNGYVIAYV

-382 ETIKTSSSTELFN
+382 ETIKTSSAAELFN
-395 KYLLNEFQKIADNG
+395 KYLLNEFQKIADKG

-416 ANPEYSANITELDFI
+416 ANPEYNANVTELDFI
-431 AENAVFPVTAVAIN
+431 AENAVFPVTAVAIK

-480 SYIPDMD
+480 SYIPEID
-487 KVKKQLI
+487 KIKQQLTV
-494 IDYRVDKIT
+494 DYKVDKIT

-511 SDLAGSGFEKT
+511 SDLADSGFEKT
-522 ASKYNASVKNTS
+522 ASKYNAQIKNVS
-534 FVRDSAELEAVFKN
+534 FVRDNAELQAVFKN
-548 DAALIEQ
+548 DTALTAQ
-555 IVKTKSGNFLQKP
+555 IIKTKSGDFLQKP
-568 FLLDNNFYIFKVAKI
+568 FLLDDNFYIFKVAKI
-583 TLPEKS
+583 TPPEKS

-605 KGNAAVEGFAKK
+605 KGNAAIEGFAKK

-622 DVKYNQD
+622 DVKFNQD
-629 FLNLNKQ
+629 FLRSMN
-636 AHSIYL
+636 IVMP
-642 IKRLL
+642 

>member
-80 SKRILESLI
+80 SKRILESLVN
-89 SEKLMLIEAEKLD
+89 EKLMLIEAEKLD

-110 VSYIRSIPSFQSN
+110 VSYIRSIPSFQLN

-219 IYRVP
+219 VYRVP

-233 FDKNKFLSNYTVSDE
+233 FDKNKFLSSYQISDE

-253 YDTNI
+253 YDNNAQ
-258 KLYDKKESADIS
+258 LYDKKESADVS

-280 NKSMEAAKA
+280 NKSMDAAKA

-297 LQSGKSFAEVA
+297 LQAGKNFAEVA
-308 DNYTDKNIIPAEGG
+308 DNYTDKNIISAEGG
-322 RIGVVEKGTL
+322 RIGIVEKGLL
-332 EKDIETA
+332 EKEIDTA
-339 VFSTAVNTYSK
+339 VFSTPAKTYSK
-350 PVKVTNGYIIAYV
+350 PVKIANGYVIAYV
-363 NNLMPAKKYTFEE
+363 NELIPAKKYTFEE
-376 KKDEIK
+376 KKNEIK
-382 ETIKTSSSTELFN
+382 ETIKTSSSAELFN

-416 ANPEYSANITELDFI
+416 ADPAYNANVTELDFI
-431 AENAVFPVTAVAIN
+431 AENAVFPVTAVAIK
-445 PETKAAL
+445 PETKNAL
-452 YKLSK
+452 YKMSK
-457 GELSQTILDGSMA
+457 GELSQIILDGSMA

-487 KVKKQLI
+487 KIKNQLV

-503 KEGIKALE
+503 KEGIKAIE
-511 SDLAGSGFEKT
+511 SDLAGAGFEQT
-522 ASKYNASVKNTS
+522 ASKYNASISNVS
-534 FVRDSAELEAVFKN
+534 FVRDNADLEKLFKN

-555 IVKTKSGNFLQKP
+555 IIKTKSGHFLQKP
-568 FLLDNNFYIFKVAKI
+568 YLLDNNFYIFKVAKI

-600 YISSI
+600 YISTI
-605 KGNAAVEGFAKK
+605 KGNTAVDGFTKK
-617 ALEKA
+617 AAEKA
-622 DVKYNQD
+622 DIKFNQD
-629 FLNLNKQ
+629 FLNSMN
-636 AHSIYL
+636 IVMP
-642 IKRLL
+642 

>member
-80 SKRILESLI
+80 SKRILESLVN
-89 SEKLMLIEAEKLD
+89 EKLMLIEAEKLD

-110 VSYIRSIPSFQSN
+110 VSYIRSIPSFQLN

-219 IYRVP
+219 VYRVP

-253 YDTNI
+253 YDNNAQ
-258 KLYDKKESADIS
+258 LYDKKESADVS

-280 NKSMEAAKA
+280 NKSMDAAKA

-297 LQSGKSFAEVA
+297 LQAGKNFAEVA
-308 DNYTDKNIIPAEGG
+308 DNYTDKNIISAEGG
-322 RIGVVEKGTL
+322 RIGIVEKGLL
-332 EKDIETA
+332 EKEIDTA
-339 VFSTAVNTYSK
+339 VFSTPAKTYSK
-350 PVKVTNGYIIAYV
+350 PVKIANGYVIAYV
-363 NNLMPAKKYTFEE
+363 NELIPAKKYTFEE
-376 KKDEIK
+376 KKNEIK
-382 ETIKTSSSTELFN
+382 ETIKTSSSAELFN

-416 ANPEYSANITELDFI
+416 ADPAYNANVTELDFI
-431 AENAVFPVTAVAIN
+431 AENAVFPVTAVAIK
-445 PETKAAL
+445 PETKNAL
-452 YKLSK
+452 YKMSK
-457 GELSQTILDGSMA
+457 GELSQIILDGSMA

-480 SYIPDMD
+480 SYIPDID
-487 KVKKQLI
+487 KIKNQLV

-503 KEGIKALE
+503 KEGIKTIE
-511 SDLAGSGFEKT
+511 SDLAGAGFEQT
-522 ASKYNASVKNTS
+522 ASKYNASISNVS
-534 FVRDSAELEAVFKN
+534 FVRDNADLEKLFKN

-555 IVKTKSGNFLQKP
+555 IIKTKSGHFLQKP
-568 FLLDNNFYIFKVAKI
+568 YLLDNNFYIFKVAKI

-600 YISSI
+600 YISTI
-605 KGNAAVEGFAKK
+605 KGNTAVEGFTKK
-617 ALEKA
+617 AAEKA
-622 DVKYNQD
+622 DIKFNQD
-629 FLNLNKQ
+629 FLNSMN
-636 AHSIYL
+636 IVMP
-642 IKRLL
+642 

>member
-80 SKRILESLI
+80 SKRILESLVN
-89 SEKLMLIEAEKLD
+89 EKLMLIEAEKLD

-110 VSYIRSIPSFQSN
+110 VSYIRSIPSFQLN

-219 IYRVP
+219 VYRVP

-233 FDKNKFLSNYTVSDE
+233 FDKNKFLSSYQISDE

-253 YDTNI
+253 YDNNAQ
-258 KLYDKKESADIS
+258 LYYKKESADVS

-280 NKSMEAAKA
+280 NKSMDAAKA

-308 DNYTDKNIIPAEGG
+308 DNYTDKNIISAEGG
-322 RIGVVEKGTL
+322 RIGIVEKGLL
-332 EKDIETA
+332 EKEIDTA
-339 VFSTAVNTYSK
+339 VFSTPAKTYSK
-350 PVKVTNGYIIAYV
+350 PVKIANGYVIAYV
-363 NNLMPAKKYTFEE
+363 NELIPAKKYTFEE
-376 KKDEIK
+376 KKNEIK
-382 ETIKTSSSTELFN
+382 ETIKTSSSAELFN

-416 ANPEYSANITELDFI
+416 ADPAYNANVTELDFI
-431 AENAVFPVTAVAIN
+431 AENAVFPVTAVAIK
-445 PETKAAL
+445 PETKNAL
-452 YKLSK
+452 YKMSK
-457 GELSQTILDGSMA
+457 GELSQIILDGSMA

-487 KVKKQLI
+487 KIKNQLV

-503 KEGIKALE
+503 KEGIKAIE
-511 SDLAGSGFEKT
+511 SDLAGAGFEQT
-522 ASKYNASVKNTS
+522 ASKYNASISNVS
-534 FVRDSAELEAVFKN
+534 FVRDNADLEKLFKN

-555 IVKTKSGNFLQKP
+555 IIKTKSGHFLQKP
-568 FLLDNNFYIFKVAKI
+568 YLLDNNFYIFKVAKI

-600 YISSI
+600 YISTI
-605 KGNAAVEGFAKK
+605 KGNTAVEGFTKK
-617 ALEKA
+617 AAEKA
-622 DVKYNQD
+622 DIKFNQD
-629 FLNLNKQ
+629 FLNSMN
-636 AHSIYL
+636 IVMP
-642 IKRLL
+642 

>member
-80 SKRILESLI
+80 SKRILESLVN
-89 SEKLMLIEAEKLD
+89 EKLMLIEAEKLD

-110 VSYIRSIPSFQSN
+110 VSYIRSIPSFQLN

-219 IYRVP
+219 VYRVP

-233 FDKNKFLSNYTVSDE
+233 FDKNKFLSSYQISDE

-253 YDTNI
+253 YDNNAQ
-258 KLYDKKESADIS
+258 LYDKKESADVS

-280 NKSMEAAKA
+280 NKSMDAAKA

-308 DNYTDKNIIPAEGG
+308 DNYTDKNIISAEGG
-322 RIGVVEKGTL
+322 RIGIVEKGLL
-332 EKDIETA
+332 EKEIDTA
-339 VFSTAVNTYSK
+339 VFSTPAKTYSK
-350 PVKVTNGYIIAYV
+350 PVKIANGYVIAYV
-363 NNLMPAKKYTFEE
+363 NELIPAKKYTFEE
-376 KKDEIK
+376 KKNEIK
-382 ETIKTSSSTELFN
+382 ETIKTSSSAELFN

-416 ANPEYSANITELDFI
+416 ADPAYNANVTELDFI
-431 AENAVFPVTAVAIN
+431 AENAVFPVTAVAIK
-445 PETKAAL
+445 PETKNAL
-452 YKLSK
+452 YKMSK
-457 GELSQTILDGSMA
+457 GELSQIILDGSMA

-487 KVKKQLI
+487 KIKNQLV

-503 KEGIKALE
+503 KEGIKTIE
-511 SDLAGSGFEKT
+511 SDLAGAGFEQT
-522 ASKYNASVKNTS
+522 ASKYNASISNVS
-534 FVRDSAELEAVFKN
+534 FVRDNADLEKLFKN

-555 IVKTKSGNFLQKP
+555 IIKTKSGHFLQKP
-568 FLLDNNFYIFKVAKI
+568 YLLDNNFYIFKVAKI

-600 YISSI
+600 YISTI
-605 KGNAAVEGFAKK
+605 KGNTAVDGFTKK
-617 ALEKA
+617 AAEKA
-622 DVKYNQD
+622 DIKFNQD
-629 FLNLNKQ
+629 FLNSMN
-636 AHSIYL
+636 IVMP
-642 IKRLL
+642 

>member
-34 GEKSNTLGYVAKVN
+34 GEKSNTLSYVAKVN
-48 DKIITYE
+48 DKIITYD
-55 EYQNRYKMADDEI
+55 EYQNRYKLADDEI

-80 SKRILESLI
+80 SKRILESLVN
-89 SEKLMLIEAEKLD
+89 EKLMLIEAEKLN

-110 VSYIRSIPSFQSN
+110 VSYIRTIPSFQVN

-131 EMVLRNNGLNP
+131 EMVLRNNGLNA

-164 TQSIATDKEIENEYN
+164 TQSIATEKEIENEYN
-179 YRKSNITVDYAAI
+179 YRKSNITVDYAAV

-199 NIPANP
+199 NIPASP
-205 DDAALKEYYDLTKE
+205 DEAALKEYYDRTKE

-233 FDKNKFLSNYTVSDE
+233 FDKNKFLDTYKVSDE
-248 QAKAY
+248 QAKEY
-253 YDTNI
+253 YNNNI
-258 KLYDKKESADIS
+258 KLYDKKESADVS
-270 LIYILANNSD
+270 LIYITANSSD

-289 KIDEAYSQ
+289 KIDEAYAK
-297 LQSGKSFAEVA
+297 LQAGKSFAETA
-308 DNYTDKNIIPAEGG
+308 DNYTDKNIVPAKGG
-322 RIGVVEKGTL
+322 HIGIVEKGSL

-350 PVKVTNGYIIAYV
+350 PVKVTNGYVIAYV

-382 ETIKTSSSTELFN
+382 ETIKTSSAAELFN
-395 KYLLNEFQKIADNG
+395 KYLLNEFQKIADKG

-416 ANPEYSANITELDFI
+416 ANPEYNANVTELDFI
-431 AENAVFPVTAVAIN
+431 AENAVFPVTAVAIK

-480 SYIPDMD
+480 SYIPEID
-487 KVKKQLI
+487 KIKQQLTV
-494 IDYRVDKIT
+494 DYKVDKIT

-511 SDLAGSGFEKT
+511 SDLADSGFEKT
-522 ASKYNASVKNTS
+522 ASKYNAQIKNVS
-534 FVRDSAELEAVFKN
+534 FVRDNAELQSVFKN
-548 DAALIEQ
+548 DTALTAQ
-555 IVKTKSGNFLQKP
+555 IIKTKSGDFLQKP
-568 FLLDNNFYIFKVAKI
+568 FLLDDNFYIFKVAKI
-583 TLPEKS
+583 TLPDKS

-605 KGNAAVEGFAKK
+605 KGNAAIEGFAKK

-622 DVKYNQD
+622 DVKFNQD
-629 FLNLNKQ
+629 FLRSMN
-636 AHSIYL
+636 IVMP
-642 IKRLL
+642 